1 MNWFKKVLAVCSFC
15 TLLTTTNC
23 LAVTQENTDI
33 TDDKLNCYKTY
44 LVQEDEKDTFIET
57 LDKDIEV
64 FGEKYTFDSYT
75 SEGGTTT
82 DTIDISTTKKITSD
96 TNNLNSIINQLGRTI
111 HYEKDGYIGEYQLN
125 TENIQIKTNYNGF
138 REDLIEETINYTGL
152 ERNDLDFIPK
162 QTEKDGLTLDL
173 LNVEWE
179 VETTKMI
186 GEYEVADLYTAKCY
200 YAGKQRVNYPN
211 TYSVTAEYTGTATKE
226 ILTPYTYTVK
236 YNKVEEEIPTE
247 EDAEAKR
254 RAEEEAE
261 EAAILAGLT
270 GGLPKIDTDDSDES
284 AEYTAWLDIISSDVI
299 EKLMNEDDSN
309 NAANAQTDAND
320 WIADLEQT
328 FIKEDLA
335 LKHNDNASSQD
346 TDDKETAAEE
356 SSPAHNGHKDKH
368 SAKKNKKNK
377 KSFRFF

>member
-1 MNWFKKVLAVCSFC
+1 MKLIKRILAVCSFC
-15 TLLTTTNC
+15 TLLMTAKC
-23 LAVTQENTDI
+23 LAVTQENTNV

-44 LVQEDEKDTFIET
+44 LVQEDEKDTFIEN
-57 LDKDIEV
+57 LDKEIEF

-179 VETTKMI
+179 VETIKMI

-236 YNKVEEEIPTE
+236 YNKVEEEIPTVTPE
-247 EDAEAKR
+247 VVENKENNIIPIAGGSTVIILVILFFLSKNVTVYNYRDGKYIKVGKTILNNNTINLTKYSMSEVTNKYKLEFSKR
-254 RAEEEAE
+254 
-261 EAAILAGLT
+261 LT
-270 GGLPKIDTDDSDES
+270 NKLQGKMIT
-284 AEYTAWLDIISSDVI
+284 IS
-299 EKLMNEDDSN
+299 K
-309 NAANAQTDAND
+309 
-320 WIADLEQT
+320 
-328 FIKEDLA
+328 
-335 LKHNDNASSQD
+335 
-346 TDDKETAAEE
+346 
-356 SSPAHNGHKDKH
+356 G
-368 SAKKNKKNK
+368 KNKIKTLVNTDSEK
-377 KSFRFF
+377 YSIEVRL

>member
-1 MNWFKKVLAVCSFC
+1 MNWSKKVLAVCSFC

-23 LAVTQENTDI
+23 LAATQENTNI
-33 TDDKLNCYKTY
+33 TDDKLSCYKTY
-44 LVQEDEKDTFIET
+44 LVQEDEKDTFIEN
-57 LDKDIEV
+57 LDKEIEV
-64 FGEKYTFDSYT
+64 FGEKYTFESYT

-82 DTIDISTTKKITSD
+82 DTIDITTTKKIISD
-96 TNNLNSIINQLGRTI
+96 TNNLNNIINQLGKTI

-162 QTEKDGLTLDL
+162 QTEKEGLILDL

-236 YNKVEEEIPTE
+236 YNKVEEEIPTVTPE
-247 EDAEAKR
+247 IVEKKENDILPIASGSTVIILVILFFLSKNVTIYNYKDGKYVKLGKTILNNNTINLTKYSMSEVTNKYKLEFSKR
-254 RAEEEAE
+254 
-261 EAAILAGLT
+261 LT
-270 GGLPKIDTDDSDES
+270 NKLQGKMIT
-284 AEYTAWLDIISSDVI
+284 IS
-299 EKLMNEDDSN
+299 K
-309 NAANAQTDAND
+309 
-320 WIADLEQT
+320 
-328 FIKEDLA
+328 
-335 LKHNDNASSQD
+335 
-346 TDDKETAAEE
+346 
-356 SSPAHNGHKDKH
+356 G
-368 SAKKNKKNK
+368 KNKIKTLVNTDSEK
-377 KSFRFF
+377 YSIEVRL

>member
-1 MNWFKKVLAVCSFC
+1 MGIPQTIGQIRNKNGY
-15 TLLTTTNC
+15 TTGN
-23 LAVTQENTDI
+23 
-33 TDDKLNCYKTY
+33 
-44 LVQEDEKDTFIET
+44 
-57 LDKDIEV
+57 EV
-64 FGEKYTFDSYT
+64 SNP
-75 SEGGTTT
+75 
-82 DTIDISTTKKITSD
+82 TTKKITSG

-236 YNKVEEEIPTE
+236 YNKVEEEIPTVSPE
-247 EDAEAKR
+247 VVEKKENNIIPIASGSTVIILVILLFLSKNVTVYNYRDGKYIKVGKTILNNNTINLTKYSMSEVTNKYKLEFSKR
-254 RAEEEAE
+254 
-261 EAAILAGLT
+261 LT
-270 GGLPKIDTDDSDES
+270 NKLQGKMIT
-284 AEYTAWLDIISSDVI
+284 IS
-299 EKLMNEDDSN
+299 K
-309 NAANAQTDAND
+309 
-320 WIADLEQT
+320 
-328 FIKEDLA
+328 
-335 LKHNDNASSQD
+335 
-346 TDDKETAAEE
+346 
-356 SSPAHNGHKDKH
+356 G
-368 SAKKNKKNK
+368 KNKIKTLVNTDSEK
-377 KSFRFF
+377 YSIEVRL

>member
-1 MNWFKKVLAVCSFC
+1 MNWLKKVLAVCSFC

-75 SEGGTTT
+75 FEGGTTT

-125 TENIQIKTNYNGF
+125 TEKIQIKTNYNGF

-162 QTEKDGLTLDL
+162 QTEKDGLTLEL
-173 LNVEWE
+173 LNVEWK

-236 YNKVEEEIPTE
+236 YNKVEEEIPTVSPE
-247 EDAEAKR
+247 VVEKKENNIIPIASGSTVIILVILFFLSKNVTVYNYRDGKYIKVGKTILNNNTINLTKYSMSEVTNKYKLEFSKR
-254 RAEEEAE
+254 
-261 EAAILAGLT
+261 LT
-270 GGLPKIDTDDSDES
+270 NKLQGKMIT
-284 AEYTAWLDIISSDVI
+284 IS
-299 EKLMNEDDSN
+299 K
-309 NAANAQTDAND
+309 
-320 WIADLEQT
+320 
-328 FIKEDLA
+328 
-335 LKHNDNASSQD
+335 
-346 TDDKETAAEE
+346 
-356 SSPAHNGHKDKH
+356 G
-368 SAKKNKKNK
+368 KNKIKTLVNTDSEK
-377 KSFRFF
+377 YSIEIRL

>member
-1 MNWFKKVLAVCSFC
+1 MNWLKKVLAVCSFC

-44 LVQEDEKDTFIET
+44 LVQEDEKDTFIDT

-162 QTEKDGLTLDL
+162 QTEKDGLTLL
-173 LNVEWE
+173 L
-179 VETTKMI
+179 
-186 GEYEVADLYTAKCY
+186 ADVRNP
-200 YAGKQRVNYPN
+200 G
-211 TYSVTAEYTGTATKE
+211 
-226 ILTPYTYTVK
+226 
-236 YNKVEEEIPTE
+236 NKDNGDFGV
-247 EDAEAKR
+247 
-254 RAEEEAE
+254 
-261 EAAILAGLT
+261 
-270 GGLPKIDTDDSDES
+270 
-284 AEYTAWLDIISSDVI
+284 DI
-299 EKLMNEDDSN
+299 KLV
-309 NAANAQTDAND
+309 
-320 WIADLEQT
+320 
-328 FIKEDLA
+328 
-335 LKHNDNASSQD
+335 
-346 TDDKETAAEE
+346 DKEGNELATIGGYIDSVKVGETVTLNITVTSSLANSYDFEVKKAE
-356 SSPAHNGHKDKH
+356 
-368 SAKKNKKNK
+368 
-377 KSFRFF
+377 

>member
-1 MNWFKKVLAVCSFC
+1 MNWLKKVLAVCSFC
-15 TLLTTTNC
+15 TLLMTAKC
-23 LAVTQENTDI
+23 LAVTQENTNV

-44 LVQEDEKDTFIET
+44 LVQENEKDTFIEN
-57 LDKDIEV
+57 LDKEIEV

-82 DTIDISTTKKITSD
+82 DTIDISTTKKITSE
-96 TNNLNSIINQLGRTI
+96 TNNLNSIINQLGKTI
-111 HYEKDGYIGEYQLN
+111 HYEKDGYIGEYKLN

-162 QTEKDGLTLDL
+162 QTEKDGLILDL

-236 YNKVEEEIPTE
+236 YNNLEEEIPTVTPE
-247 EDAEAKR
+247 IVEKKENNILPMASGSTVIILVILFFLSRNVTVYNYRDGKYVKVGKTILNNNIINLTKYSMSEVTNKYKLEFSKR
-254 RAEEEAE
+254 
-261 EAAILAGLT
+261 LT
-270 GGLPKIDTDDSDES
+270 NKLQGKMIT
-284 AEYTAWLDIISSDVI
+284 IS
-299 EKLMNEDDSN
+299 K
-309 NAANAQTDAND
+309 
-320 WIADLEQT
+320 
-328 FIKEDLA
+328 
-335 LKHNDNASSQD
+335 
-346 TDDKETAAEE
+346 
-356 SSPAHNGHKDKH
+356 G
-368 SAKKNKKNK
+368 KNKIKTLVNTDSEK
-377 KSFRFF
+377 YSIEVRL

>member
-1 MNWFKKVLAVCSFC
+1 MNWLKKVLAVCSFC
-15 TLLTTTNC
+15 TLLMTAKC
-23 LAVTQENTDI
+23 LAVTQENTNV

-44 LVQEDEKDTFIET
+44 LVQENEKDTFIEN
-57 LDKDIEV
+57 LDKEIEV

-82 DTIDISTTKKITSD
+82 DTIDISTTKKITSE
-96 TNNLNSIINQLGRTI
+96 TNNLNSIINQLGKTI
-111 HYEKDGYIGEYQLN
+111 HYEKDGYIGEYKLN

-162 QTEKDGLTLDL
+162 QTEKDGLILDL

-236 YNKVEEEIPTE
+236 YNKLEEEIPTVTPE
-247 EDAEAKR
+247 IVEKKENNILPIASGSTVIILVILFFLSRNVTVYNYRDGKYVKVGKTILKNNIINLTKYSMSEVTNKYKLEFSKR
-254 RAEEEAE
+254 
-261 EAAILAGLT
+261 LT
-270 GGLPKIDTDDSDES
+270 NKLQGKMIT
-284 AEYTAWLDIISSDVI
+284 IS
-299 EKLMNEDDSN
+299 K
-309 NAANAQTDAND
+309 
-320 WIADLEQT
+320 
-328 FIKEDLA
+328 
-335 LKHNDNASSQD
+335 
-346 TDDKETAAEE
+346 
-356 SSPAHNGHKDKH
+356 G
-368 SAKKNKKNK
+368 KNKIKTLVNTDSEK
-377 KSFRFF
+377 YSIEVRL

>member
-1 MNWFKKVLAVCSFC
+1 MKLIKRILAVCSFC
-15 TLLTTTNC
+15 TLLMTAKC
-23 LAVTQENTDI
+23 LAVTQENTNV

-44 LVQEDEKDTFIET
+44 LVQEDEKDSFIEN
-57 LDKDIEV
+57 LDKEIEV

-82 DTIDISTTKKITSD
+82 DTIDISTTKKITSE
-96 TNNLNSIINQLGRTI
+96 TNNLNSIINQLGKTI
-111 HYEKDGYIGEYQLN
+111 HYEKDGYVGEYKLN

-211 TYSVTAEYTGTATKE
+211 TYSVTAEYTGIATKE

-236 YNKVEEEIPTE
+236 YNKVKEEIPTVTPE
-247 EDAEAKR
+247 VVEKKENNIIPIASGSTVIILVILFFISKNVAVYNYRDGKYVKVGKTILNNNTINLTKYSMSEVTNKYKLEFSKR
-254 RAEEEAE
+254 
-261 EAAILAGLT
+261 LT
-270 GGLPKIDTDDSDES
+270 NKLQGKMIT
-284 AEYTAWLDIISSDVI
+284 II
-299 EKLMNEDDSN
+299 K
-309 NAANAQTDAND
+309 
-320 WIADLEQT
+320 
-328 FIKEDLA
+328 
-335 LKHNDNASSQD
+335 
-346 TDDKETAAEE
+346 
-356 SSPAHNGHKDKH
+356 G
-368 SAKKNKKNK
+368 KNKIKTLVNTDSEK
-377 KSFRFF
+377 YSIEVRL

>member
-1 MNWFKKVLAVCSFC
+1 MKLIKRILAVCSFC
-15 TLLTTTNC
+15 TLLMTAKC
-23 LAVTQENTDI
+23 LAVTQENTNV

-82 DTIDISTTKKITSD
+82 DAIDISTTKKITSD

-173 LNVEWE
+173 LNVEWK

-226 ILTPYTYTVK
+226 ILIPYTYTVK
-236 YNKVEEEIPTE
+236 YNKVEEEIPTVSPE
-247 EDAEAKR
+247 VVEKKENNIIPIASGSTVIILVILFFLSKNVTVYNYRDGKYIKVGKTILNNNTINLTKYSMSEVTNKYKLEFSKR
-254 RAEEEAE
+254 
-261 EAAILAGLT
+261 LT
-270 GGLPKIDTDDSDES
+270 NKLQGKMIT
-284 AEYTAWLDIISSDVI
+284 IS
-299 EKLMNEDDSN
+299 K
-309 NAANAQTDAND
+309 
-320 WIADLEQT
+320 
-328 FIKEDLA
+328 
-335 LKHNDNASSQD
+335 
-346 TDDKETAAEE
+346 
-356 SSPAHNGHKDKH
+356 G
-368 SAKKNKKNK
+368 KNKIKTLVNTDSEK
-377 KSFRFF
+377 YSIEVRL